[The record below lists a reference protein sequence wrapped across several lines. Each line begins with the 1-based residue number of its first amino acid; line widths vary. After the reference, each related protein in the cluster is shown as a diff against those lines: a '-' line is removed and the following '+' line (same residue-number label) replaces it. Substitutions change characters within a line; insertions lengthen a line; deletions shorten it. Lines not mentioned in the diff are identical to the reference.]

1 MSKKASESKND
12 SDKRLVT
19 AYWAETS
26 TSYAL
31 PITPAMTVQQAISLV
46 SLSVVKKVQREYAC
60 EDLPTPVGVQA
71 ICHPVDKYSTYNGL
85 YKYNQTVDTRIG
97 SLPRRRKRLLPSSWY
112 YHLTRCHY

>member
-71 ICHPVDKYSTYNGL
+71 ICHPA
-85 YKYNQTVDTRIG
+85 VDTRIG